1 MMTKKEVRKKLQQF
15 TSMVLLMVAVPAH
28 AADVEIALINTFGH
42 EGGYQNMRADSGNWT
57 GGKVGKGEQRG
68 TKYGIAASSYP
79 KEDIRNLTIQRA
91 SIIYRRDFWGAL
103 RLDDVKSQII
113 ANEIFDAAVN
123 MGTGYQAKAL
133 QHAINRAGWPMPPIA
148 VDGAIGPATIARLN
162 FVDQVALY
170 CHLVGLRYDR
180 YARIVAGD
188 PIKEQFFR
196 TWVYRI
202 KDNVRAAVLAME
214 SKRRRT

>member
-1 MMTKKEVRKKLQQF
+1 MKKLLIAI
-15 TSMVLLMVAVPAH
+15 VLLFAANSY
-28 AADVEIALINTFGH
+28 AADVEIALVNTFGH
-42 EGGYQNMRADSGNWT
+42 EGGYQNLRTDSGNWT
-57 GGKVGKGEQRG
+57 GGKIGAGEQRG
-68 TKYGIAASSYP
+68 TKYGIAAASYP
-79 KEDIRNLTIQRA
+79 REDIRNLTVQRA
-91 SIIYRRDFWGAL
+91 AQIYRRDFWGAL
-103 RLDDVKSQII
+103 RLDDVQSQIV

-133 QHAINRAGWPMPPIA
+133 QRAINRAGWPMPPIA

-162 FVDQVALY
+162 RVDQVALY

-180 YARIVAGD
+180 YARIVAGN
-188 PIKEQFFR
+188 PVKEQFFH

-214 SKRRRT
+214 SKRKRA